1 MVFTHL
7 ILHTVLGKS
16 GTVKVLKTSAI
27 QEKAAAEEAL
37 KPNII
42 RNWNWH

>member
-7 ILHTVLGKS
+7 ILHIVLGKS
-16 GTVKVLKTSAI
+16 ETKKALKTSVI
-27 QEKAAAEEAL
+27 PGKAVVKEAL

-42 RNWNWH
+42 RN

>member
-1 MVFTHL
+1 MVFIHL

-16 GTVKVLKTSAI
+16 GTKKALKTSVI
-27 QEKAAAEEAL
+27 PGKAVAKEAL

-42 RNWNWH
+42 PNWNWR